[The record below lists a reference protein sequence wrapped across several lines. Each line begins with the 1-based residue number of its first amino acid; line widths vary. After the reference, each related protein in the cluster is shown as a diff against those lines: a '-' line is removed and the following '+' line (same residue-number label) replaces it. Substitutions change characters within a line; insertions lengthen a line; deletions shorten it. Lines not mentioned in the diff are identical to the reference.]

1 MAGKKQQQPPRPP
14 LRPTISVP
22 PRPAAAAMF
31 GPCGSP
37 GPLSLVSSFFAEPDG
52 GSFSELLAG
61 AMYSPL
67 AVSAS
72 GPISSFLLDYPRDDP
87 PWEVEF
93 RDGPASLA
101 VARSPLFTVPPGL
114 SPSGLLLSPGFFSPK
129 SPFGMSH
136 QQALAQVTAQAQAAL
151 AWSHEHLQL
160 EIDPPSE
167 ASKEPLPDEPS
178 LMLNEDSHQLSPS
191 DATTSVAESCDI
203 SSSSHKWEALPMV
216 LEKPTEDGYNW
227 RKYGQKQVKGCGYP
241 RSYYKCSHLN
251 CSVKKKVEHSLDGRI
266 TEITY
271 RGQHQH
277 EMPQAKKTSK
287 DGNNL
292 NRSTNS
298 LAKPQAVLQGQN
310 GRQSAPAML
319 GSGRDEESSRA
330 SALHTSSLSN
340 YVELDDSKSK
350 GEGSDVGNDDADAG
364 DDEPNLKRRIVPIQ
378 SSKYVTEPKIV
389 LQTRSE
395 VDLLDDGFKWRKYG
409 QKVVKGSSY
418 PRSYYKCTYAGCN
431 VRKHVERAASDPKS
445 VITTYEGK
453 HNHTTPSAGKRGR
466 TVEATEFGDVQR
478 PSVLRLKEEQV
489 AA

>member
-1 MAGKKQQQPPRPP
+1 MAGKQSLPAP
-14 LRPTISVP
+14 RPTISVP
-22 PRPAAAAMF
+22 PRPPVAAMF
-31 GPCGSP
+31 GPCASP
-37 GPLSLVSSFFAEPDG
+37 GPLTLVSSFFAESDC

-67 AVSAS
+67 AVNAS
-72 GPISSFLLDYPRDDP
+72 GASSFLLDYSRDNP
-87 PWEVEF
+87 SKEGEF
-93 RDGPASLA
+93 RDGQASLA
-101 VARSPLFTVPPGL
+101 VAKSPLFTVPPGL

-151 AWSHEHLQL
+151 ARSHEHSQL
-160 EIDPPSE
+160 EMNPLE

-178 LMLNEDSHQLSPS
+178 FMLNEDSQQLSPS
-191 DATTSVAESCDI
+191 DATTSMTESCDF
-203 SSSSHKWEALPMV
+203 SSSSQKWEALPTV

-277 EMPQAKKTSK
+277 EIPQGKKTSK

-292 NRSTNS
+292 KRGTNS
-298 LAKPQAVLQGQN
+298 LAKSQAVLQDQN
-310 GRQSAPAML
+310 GRQSTPAML
-319 GSGRDEESSRA
+319 GSGRDRESSQA
-330 SALHTSSLSN
+330 INLHTSGLSN
-340 YVELDDSKSK
+340 YVELDDAKSK
-350 GEGSDVGNDDADAG
+350 GDGSDGTDDVDAG
-364 DDEPNLKRRIVPIQ
+364 DDEPNPKRRIVPIP
-378 SSKYVTEPKIV
+378 SSKYVSEPKIV

-453 HNHTTPSAGKRGR
+453 HTHTTPSAGKRGR
-466 TVEATEFGDVQR
+466 TVEATEFGEVQR

>member
-1 MAGKKQQQPPRPP
+1 MAGKKKQQPPPP
-14 LRPTISVP
+14 PPTISVP

-31 GPCGSP
+31 GPGCGSP

-67 AVSAS
+67 AFSGS
-72 GPISSFLLDYPRDDP
+72 GPASSFLWDYPRDDP
-87 PWEVEF
+87 PRREGEF
-93 RDGPASLA
+93 RDGQASLA

-136 QQALAQVTAQAQAAL
+136 QQALAQVTAQAQATL

-167 ASKEPLPDEPS
+167 ASKEPLPEEPS
-178 LMLNEDSHQLSPS
+178 LMLHEDSHQLSPS

-216 LEKPTEDGYNW
+216 LEKPTEDGFNW

-241 RSYYKCSHLN
+241 RSYYKCSHLK

-298 LAKPQAVLQGQN
+298 LAKPQAVLQG
-310 GRQSAPAML
+310 
-319 GSGRDEESSRA
+319 
-330 SALHTSSLSN
+330 
-340 YVELDDSKSK
+340 
-350 GEGSDVGNDDADAG
+350 

-409 QKVVKGSSY
+409 QKVVKGTSY

-453 HNHTTPSAGKRGR
+453 HNHTAPSAGKRGR

>member
-1 MAGKKQQQPPRPP
+1 MAGKQPPPP

-22 PRPAAAAMF
+22 PRPPAAAMF
-31 GPCGSP
+31 GPCASP
-37 GPLSLVSSFFAEPDG
+37 GPLTLVSSFFAESDG

-67 AVSAS
+67 AVNAA
-72 GPISSFLLDYPRDDP
+72 GPSSFLWDYPRENP
-87 PWEVEF
+87 SREGEP
-93 RDGPASLA
+93 RDGQAGLPVGA
-101 VARSPLFTVPPGL
+101 VKSPLFTVPPGL

-136 QQALAQVTAQAQAAL
+136 QQALAQVTAQAHVAL
-151 AWSHEHLQL
+151 ARSHEHSQL
-160 EIDPPSE
+160 EINPPSE

-178 LMLNEDSHQLSPS
+178 LMPNEDSHQLSPS
-191 DATTSVAESCDI
+191 EATTSMAESSDFV
-203 SSSSHKWEALPMV
+203 SSSHKWEALPMV

-227 RKYGQKQVKGCGYP
+227 RKYGQKQVKGCGFP

-277 EMPQAKKTSK
+277 EMPQAKRTSK

-298 LAKPQAVLQGQN
+298 LAKSQAVLQGQS

-319 GSGRDEESSRA
+319 RSGQDEESSQAIA
-330 SALHTSSLSN
+330 SNTSGLSN
-340 YVELDDSKSK
+340 YVELDDAKSK
-350 GEGSDVGNDDADAG
+350 GDGSDVDNDDVDAG
-364 DDEPNLKRRIVPIQ
+364 DDKSNPKQKIVPIP

-431 VRKHVERAASDPKS
+431 VRKHIERAALDPKS

-453 HNHTTPSAGKRGR
+453 HNHTAPSAGKRGR
-466 TVEATEFGDVQR
+466 TVEATEFGDAQR